1 MKVISIGDLVLDYVY
16 KDSKL
21 LGVNGGMSSHNIIAN
36 LASMGINTS
45 VIGVCGD
52 DSAGEISIKSLN
64 DLKVDT
70 TNIHKLDN
78 INTRCFH
85 INMTANGFTS
95 KKRCPICNKKHWYDE
110 SKIVINDVLKNISKE
125 DILVLDNL
133 NNINSEII
141 KMIENKVML
150 DLGQYYDLEKYSKN
164 DIKDIFK
171 RQFEIVNLN
180 ERVEKYILKLFD
192 IENISKIINSKLIV
206 ITRGNKGADFIINNK
221 KIHKKLNEVSKEVDP
236 NGAGDAFFS
245 VFIYEYLQN
254 NQILNEDYID
264 NAFNNATKLTQNV
277 VKQIGARG
285 HLHKLY
291 KVKQD
296 DNLCTCENF
305 ILHERKLPKRYTINV
320 NNLETRILN
329 AVNSDAKNKLS
340 KISFEKLNNCI
351 FIGTGGSFAAANFA
365 SKVVNDLYGVNTFAD
380 LPRNIKYKNN
390 SKVDKCFMFSYS
402 GTTNDLLVGT
412 ENIDNSKKIV
422 ITKGEISK
430 VCKKTNIDKDN
441 IISYRTPSNK
451 GKERGFIS
459 FEGVMAPASLFL
471 NLYFEKLKRNDIN
484 EFIIDSI
491 SYWKYY
497 FDSLFKEDKRNL
509 KSIFRRGNIIN
520 IFHGDFTSSAAI
532 DLESTFIESGVFNVL
547 LHEKKNFSHGRF
559 INYEHL
565 SGKMN
570 IYLKTKNV
578 SLYEEKLLKYLS
590 QDKNIIIESRYDGL
604 LAEYDLLIAVQY
616 FIYHISKLLNID
628 ISKPNYSEDAMKI
641 YFYKGDL

>member
-1 MKVISIGDLVLDYVY
+1 
-16 KDSKL
+16 
-21 LGVNGGMSSHNIIAN
+21 
-36 LASMGINTS
+36 
-45 VIGVCGD
+45 
-52 DSAGEISIKSLN
+52 
-64 DLKVDT
+64 
-70 TNIHKLDN
+70 
-78 INTRCFH
+78 
-85 INMTANGFTS
+85 
-95 KKRCPICNKKHWYDE
+95 
-110 SKIVINDVLKNISKE
+110 
-125 DILVLDNL
+125 
-133 NNINSEII
+133 
-141 KMIENKVML
+141 MIEP
-150 DLGQYYDLEKYSKN
+150 
-164 DIKDIFK
+164 
-171 RQFEIVNLN
+171 
-180 ERVEKYILKLFD
+180 
-192 IENISKIINSKLIV
+192 KIIRTRRKYLTLIIDRDGNLIV
-206 ITRGNKGADFIINNK
+206 RAPLKISNKEIFDFIIK
-221 KIHKKLNEVSKEVDP
+221 KENWINKKLNEVSKEVDP

-491 SYWKYY
+491 SYWKCY

>member
-1 MKVISIGDLVLDYVY
+1 MKIVSIGDLVLDYVY
-16 KDSKL
+16 VDSKL

-36 LASMGINTS
+36 LASQGASTS
-45 VIGVCGD
+45 VIGVCGSD
-52 DSAGEISIKSLN
+52 IAGEICIKSLN
-64 DLKVDT
+64 DLNVDT
-70 TNIHKLDN
+70 TNIHKLEN
-78 INTRCFH
+78 VNTRCFH
-85 INMTANGFTS
+85 INMTKNGFTS

-110 SKIVINDVLKNISKE
+110 SKIVVSDVLKNISKK

-133 NNINSEII
+133 NNINIEII
-141 KMIENKVML
+141 NKTANKIML
-150 DLGQYYDLEKYSKN
+150 DLGQYYDLEKYSKTEIR
-164 DIKDIFK
+164 DILGK
-171 RQFEIVNLN
+171 QFEIVNLN

-192 IENISKIINSKLIV
+192 IKNISKLINSKLTI
-206 ITRGNKGADFIINNK
+206 ITRGKEGADFIFNNK
-221 KIHKKLNEVSKEVDP
+221 KIQKRLNEVSKEIDS

-254 NQILNEDYID
+254 NLIINEDYIND
-264 NAFNNATKLTQNV
+264 AFNKATKLTQKV
-277 VKQIGARG
+277 VKQLGARG

-296 DNLCTCENF
+296 NNICTCENF
-305 ILHERKLPKRYTINV
+305 IVHERKLPKRYTINV

-329 AVNSDAKNKLS
+329 AVNSDAKNKLD
-340 KISFEKLNNCI
+340 KIKFENLNNCI

-365 SKVVNDLYGVNTFAD
+365 SKVINHLYGVNTYAD

-390 SKVDKCFMFSYS
+390 SKIDKCFMFSYS
-402 GTTNDLLVGT
+402 GTTNDLLVGAKS
-412 ENIDNSKKIV
+412 IDDSKKVI
-422 ITKGEISK
+422 ITKGELAK
-430 VCKKTNIDKDN
+430 VSEKTNIHQNN
-441 IISYRTPSNK
+441 IITYRTSTNK

-471 NLYFEKLKRNDIN
+471 NLYFQKLNLNNID
-484 EFIIDSI
+484 EFIKTSV
-491 SYWKYY
+491 SYWKKY
-497 FDSLFKEDKRNL
+497 FDNLFKENKRDL

-565 SGKMN
+565 SNKIN
-570 IYLKTKNV
+570 IYLKTKNE
-578 SLYEEKLLKYLS
+578 SLYEENLLKYLS
-590 QDKNIIIESRYDGL
+590 QGKNIIIESRYDGL
-604 LAEYDLLIAVQY
+604 LAEYDLLIAIQY
-616 FIYHISKLLNID
+616 FIYHISKLLDID
-628 ISKPNYSEDAMKI
+628 ISKPSYSEEAMKI